1 MDNESR
7 RTFCKAIVL
16 SPFLASSLLS
26 LELNSLQNVFHVTM
40 NGELDDDL
48 FIVKSTQKYTN
59 MTHCFQMH
67 NPKNLF
73 NYNGKAVVST
83 PIYGMIEYDEKLY
96 ATKNELTLFFVANE
110 REEVFNL
117 PKLRERTHFKAVD
130 LFVNK
135 KVLIPSLLPEK
146 NDVPEYPTWFGS
158 ESEEGFCTL
167 DLKGG
172 PKDNSVFNYYKLWE
186 NAVCGVGILIPSS
199 SFVEIFL
206 FNESGERLFTFNE
219 YISTEP
225 KNLISN
231 EIKSKKFDSHIFT
244 EVDGNIYSQ
253 FEVKTNDAYIMKNA
267 ITKVVIKYNNQYYD
281 IPMPYPVP
289 YPNRFYAMSLN

>member
-1 MDNESR
+1 MNNPR
-7 RTFCKAIVL
+7 RNFCKAIVL

-26 LELNSLQNVFHVTM
+26 LELNSLQDMFHVTM
-40 NGELDDDL
+40 KGELDDDL
-48 FIVKSTQKYTN
+48 FIVKATQKHTK

-73 NYNGKAVVST
+73 NYNGSAITST

-96 ATKNELTLFFVANE
+96 SMKNELTLFFVANE
-110 REEVFNL
+110 REEVFDL

-186 NAVCGVGILIPSS
+186 NAVCGTGILFPSS
-199 SFVEIFL
+199 SNVEIYL
-206 FNESGERLFTFNE
+206 FNETGERLFTFNE
-219 YISTEP
+219 FISTEP

-231 EIKSKKFDSHIFT
+231 EIKSKEFDPHIFT

-267 ITKVVIKYNNQYYD
+267 ITKVVIKYNNQYFD
-281 IPMPYPVP
+281 IPMPYPMP

>member
-1 MDNESR
+1 MNNPR
-7 RTFCKAIVL
+7 RNFCKAIVL

-26 LELNSLQNVFHVTM
+26 LELNSLQDMFHVTM
-40 NGELDDDL
+40 KGELDDDL
-48 FIVKSTQKYTN
+48 FIVKATQKYTK

-73 NYNGKAVVST
+73 NYNGSAITST

-96 ATKNELTLFFVANE
+96 SMKNELTLFFVANE
-110 REEVFNL
+110 REEVFDL

-186 NAVCGVGILIPSS
+186 NAVCGTGILFPSS
-199 SFVEIFL
+199 SNVEIYL
-206 FNESGERLFTFNE
+206 FNETGERLFTFNE
-219 YISTEP
+219 FISTEP

-253 FEVKTNDAYIMKNA
+253 FEVKTNDAYIKKNA
-267 ITKVVIKYNNQYYD
+267 ITKVVIKYNNQYFD
-281 IPMPYPVP
+281 IPMPYPMP